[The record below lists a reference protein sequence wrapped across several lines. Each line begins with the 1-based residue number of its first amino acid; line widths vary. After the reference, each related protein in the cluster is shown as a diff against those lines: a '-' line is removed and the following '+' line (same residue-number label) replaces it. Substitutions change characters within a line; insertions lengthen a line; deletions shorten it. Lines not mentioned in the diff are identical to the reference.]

1 MNSKARRIPAAKSKT
16 KVKMFP
22 NKKDSKESGEST
34 SLESEKPKRYQRRE
48 LSSDESKD
56 QTKLKNIWDSKHT
69 ELHLTQAQIAKDF
82 GFKNQAAISQYL
94 NGRIPLNMETVAKFA
109 RALQVKVEE
118 ISPRFAS
125 ALPPMMPKDMVIKV
139 TDVATLQFVRALNDS
154 MSPAVNK
161 GDLMAIDVNDTSSGG
176 MSLPT
181 GKIVAVFR
189 SKA

>member
-1 MNSKARRIPAAKSKT
+1 MNSATKRVAVKSK

-22 NKKDSKESGEST
+22 LKKIERPDSQEKE
-34 SLESEKPKRYQRRE
+34 KKKRYQRRV
-48 LSSDESKD
+48 LTDDESHD
-56 QTKLKNIWDSKHT
+56 QAQLKSIWETKHDS
-69 ELHLTQAQIAKDF
+69 LHLTQAQLAKEF

-109 RALQVKVEE
+109 KALQVKVED

-125 ALPPMMPKDMVIKV
+125 ALPPPMPKDMVIKV
-139 TDVATLQFVRALNDS
+139 SDVTALQFVRSLNDS

-161 GDLMAIDVNDTSSGG
+161 GDLMAIDVNDTSPGG
-176 MSLPT
+176 MSIPT

-189 SKA
+189 NKA